1 MMYKNFKITIT
12 KIKFYEIIKKSLTP
26 TPKTI
31 IKIYPL
37 KLKENLFLIEKYKN
51 FLIEIRN
58 QLSWAIKAIP
68 R

>member
-1 MMYKNFKITIT
+1 MFKSNIFKMEKYVIL
-12 KIKFYEIIKKSLTP
+12 IDYFISS
-26 TPKTI
+26 KTI